1 MIGYHSVLQL
11 LQEELYSGEW
21 TPPPTPHA
29 LPRLATSGGAA
40 RQFLFVFSSAGI
52 MWLAVAGPE
61 LVATCQSV
69 HVVTAMAGHQPAP
82 LPKTK
87 ANLQMC

>member
-11 LQEELYSGEW
+11 LQEELYFGEW
-21 TPPPTPHA
+21 TPPPLRTPCPDWLH
-29 LPRLATSGGAA
+29 LAEQHDS
-40 RQFLFVFSSAGI
+40 FILFFSAGI

-87 ANLQMC
+87 ANLRMC